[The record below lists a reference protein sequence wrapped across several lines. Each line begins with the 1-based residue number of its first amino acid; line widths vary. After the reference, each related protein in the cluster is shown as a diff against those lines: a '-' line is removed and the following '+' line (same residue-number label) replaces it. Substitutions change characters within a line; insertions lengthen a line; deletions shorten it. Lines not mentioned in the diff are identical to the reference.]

1 MGRSVAAT
9 AGRSKAATGAR
20 PATKAGGAKAKGA
33 AKRAAPKAPQ
43 KVSEPHYLFYNSVEK
58 LDPKQHGRLGL
69 SASASYGFARPTN
82 SIPLNVV
89 EFSAAARHYPIIFHS
104 DAEGM
109 PLAVVGLRSR
119 ENLFVEKDGS
129 WAEGCYVP
137 AFVRRYPFLL
147 LTRSGTNEIAFCVDA
162 SAEMLKQRGSR
173 PLFSDNKP
181 TDLMQNVARFC
192 GAYAREQNRTRQFVQ
207 ALREHGLLM
216 DRSADIRLPDGE
228 KIALRGF
235 RVINEARLR
244 ELPDKLLAEWCRN
257 GFMTWIGSHIVSMGN
272 FGRLYHRA
280 K

>member
-1 MGRSVAAT
+1 MAAT
-9 AGRSKAATGAR
+9 AGRTKAAAGSR
-20 PATKAGGAKAKGA
+20 PAAKSGSAKAKGSG
-33 AKRAAPKAPQ
+33 KRAEAKSPK
-43 KVSEPHYLFYNSVEK
+43 VVEPHYLFYNKVEK
-58 LDPKQHGRLGL
+58 LDAKLHGRLGL
-69 SASASYGFARPTN
+69 SASASYDFARPTN

-89 EFSAAARHYPIIFHS
+89 EFTAAARHYPVIFHS

-109 PLAVVGLRSR
+109 PLSIVGLRSR
-119 ENLFVEKDGS
+119 ENLFVEKDGT

-162 SAEMLKQRGSR
+162 DAEMLKQRGSR
-173 PLFSDNKP
+173 PLFSDGKP
-181 TDLMQNVARFC
+181 TDLMQNVARFY

-207 ALREHGLLM
+207 ALRDHDLLM

-235 RVINEARLR
+235 RVVNEARLR
-244 ELPDKLLAEWCRN
+244 ELPEKLLAEWCRN